1 MHIYILN
8 QQHLILS
15 DKLYHLL
22 VLHCKEAS
30 AVGDLNT
37 AQSVNVQSLT
47 GNNLK
52 TGSGTNEQP
61 LLCVH
66 VGKGMWTLSSV
77 KDTIIIK
84 AEHLET

>member
-8 QQHLILS
+8 QLHLILS
-15 DKLYHLL
+15 DKLFHLL
-22 VLHCKEAS
+22 VLHRKEAS
-30 AVGDLNT
+30 AVGDLKT
-37 AQSVNVQSLT
+37 TQSVSVQSLT

-52 TGSGTNEQP
+52 TGSGTNDQS
-61 LLCVH
+61 LFCVH